1 MILLSRTE
9 ILSCLGGI
17 PAVLK
22 TFHKL
27 YQLHAKGFIPARR
40 DSGICNA
47 GISLFP
53 DEIFL

>member
-22 TFHKL
+22 IFHKL
-27 YQLHAKGFIPARR
+27 YQLRAKGFIPARR

-47 GISLFP
+47 GILLFP